1 MKFDKLVKLT
11 LESNDGSFS
20 GSHNNS
26 MKNKKYL
33 MVDRY
38 NGAATYITLKEG
50 ETIEMVAQGM
60 GMEVQKGD
68 VRSWTG
74 VSYIIIE
81 LPA

>member
-1 MKFDKLVKLT
+1 
-11 LESNDGSFS
+11 
-20 GSHNNS
+20 
-26 MKNKKYL
+26 

-60 GMEVQKGD
+60 GMEVQEGD
-68 VRSWTG
+68 VRSWTCE
-74 VSYIIIE
+74 SYIIIE